1 MKLFLNEI
9 KRGIKTPGKPFNFH
23 RPTYLTIPFCRLS
36 EIRLICKNAD
46 YFYFSIIKARAMKG
60 VIQCEP

>member
-1 MKLFLNEI
+1 LKLFLNEI
-9 KRGIKTPGKPFNFH
+9 KRDIKNPGQPFNFDES
-23 RPTYLTIPFCRLS
+23 PDLTNPFCRLS

-46 YFYFSIIKARAMKG
+46 YFYFSIIKALAMKG